1 MVTALDFDEFN
12 EFREL
17 NDRGALPGSGI
28 ELLPMAAGDLD
39 EVLAIEYRICDFPW
53 SRSNFA
59 DSIASGYRCWVCRSG
74 SVLVGYFVVM
84 VAVDEAHLLTIGI
97 APRRQR
103 QGLGARL
110 LRQAMAV
117 ALADGARTLLLE
129 VRPSNSA
136 ALALYRHFGFAQ
148 IGVRRGYYPA
158 ANGREDALVMT
169 HPLIEVVA

>member
-1 MVTALDFDEFN
+1 MVAVLDFDGFK
-12 EFREL
+12 EL
-17 NDRGALPGSGI
+17 SDLGDLPTSGI
-28 ELLPMAAGDLD
+28 ELLPMVAGDID
-39 EVLAIEYRICDFPW
+39 EVLAIEYRLCDFPW
-53 SRSNFA
+53 SRSNFT
-59 DSIASGYRCWVCRSG
+59 DSIASGYRCWVCRLG

-84 VAVDEAHLLTIGI
+84 VAVDEAHLLTIGV
-97 APRRQR
+97 APKRQR

-136 ALALYRHFGFAQ
+136 ALAMYRHFGFVQ